1 MCDRGGSAEG
11 LTILLQLTIMRD
23 MTELEKK
30 IEELVCLNGMD
41 RVLDALVEICDP
53 LKHTPE
59 VQKLNPGLYHDW
71 AVLKAAQLALSDQRF
86 VVRVEVATPYSK

>member
-1 MCDRGGSAEG
+1 
-11 LTILLQLTIMRD
+11 
-23 MTELEKK
+23 
-30 IEELVCLNGMD
+30 MD

-71 AVLKAAQLALSDQRF
+71 AVLKAAQLALIRCSYLNPDHEPL
-86 VVRVEVATPYSK
+86 VSK

>member
-1 MCDRGGSAEG
+1 MGV
-11 LTILLQLTIMRD
+11 

>member
-41 RVLDALVEICDP
+41 RVLDALV
-53 LKHTPE
+53 KTH
-59 VQKLNPGLYHDW
+59 
-71 AVLKAAQLALSDQRF
+71 A
-86 VVRVEVATPYSK
+86 